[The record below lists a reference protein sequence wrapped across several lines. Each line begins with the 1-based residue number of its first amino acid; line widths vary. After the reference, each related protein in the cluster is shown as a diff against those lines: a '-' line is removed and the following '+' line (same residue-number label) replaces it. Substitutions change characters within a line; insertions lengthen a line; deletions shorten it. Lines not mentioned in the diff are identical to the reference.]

1 MARSVI
7 FLKEGFDLATK
18 ADKEQ
23 RVQELKEFVS
33 GAELWMVS
41 DYRGLSVQAF
51 ADLRTKLREQ
61 DAHITV
67 AKNTLYRR
75 VLEDVGPSDAIKL
88 LSGPSAVTA
97 SHGDVAAAAKILWDL
112 YQDDDSFVIRGG
124 VLEGDV
130 VGVDVIARLSSL
142 PSRED
147 LLGQAVGAIGSPL
160 SGIVFVLDSLLA
172 GLVYSLQGRLE
183 QIEGSSAE

>member
-1 MARSVI
+1 M
-7 FLKEGFDLATK
+7 ATK

-23 RVQELKEFVS
+23 RVQELKEFIS

-41 DYRGLSVQAF
+41 DYRGLSVQSF
-51 ADLRTKLREQ
+51 ADLRAKLREQ

-75 VLEDVGPSDAIKL
+75 VLEDVGPSEAIEF

-160 SGIVFVLDSLLA
+160 SGIVVVLDSLLA
-172 GLVYSLQGRLE
+172 GLVYTLQGRLE